1 MNLTSFL
8 ANKCFE
14 YLLKCDAEHET
25 GQSSVQL
32 LPSTQPSPSSQFSIQ
47 PPWSS
52 NSKTFKSLC
61 DGCGDCISACENSI
75 LILNKN
81 SYPQVD
87 FSRGSCNF
95 CGACAESCPQEALKY
110 EPSLPPWN
118 IHAYIDAECL
128 INNNVICSTCVE
140 QCDKEAITIPRII
153 DNKILPHVLTDL
165 CDGCGACFKACPVNA
180 IEIRQKE
187 SRATLT
193 SEESL

>member
-1 MNLTSFL
+1 MNLTSFF

-14 YLLKCDAEHET
+14 YLLKCDAQNET
-25 GQSSVQL
+25 GQSGVQL
-32 LPSTQPSPSSQFSIQ
+32 QPSSKLSLTSQFSIQ

-52 NSKTFKSLC
+52 DSKTFRSLC
-61 DGCGDCISACENSI
+61 NGCGNCISACENSI
-75 LILNKN
+75 LILSK
-81 SYPQVD
+81 SGYPQVD

-95 CGACAESCPQEALKY
+95 CGACAKNCPQEVLMY
-110 EPSLPPWN
+110 EPARPPWDLHVKIN
-118 IHAYIDAECL
+118 SQCL
-128 INNNVICSTCVE
+128 TRNNVVCSTCVE

-187 SRATLT
+187 PRTTLT